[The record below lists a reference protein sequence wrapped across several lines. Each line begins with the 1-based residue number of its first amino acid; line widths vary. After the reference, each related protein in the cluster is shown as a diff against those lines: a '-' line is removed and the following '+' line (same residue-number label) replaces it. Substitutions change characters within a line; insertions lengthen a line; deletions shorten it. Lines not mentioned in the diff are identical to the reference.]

1 VCVLDVQDCG
11 LSAVFLVAVA
21 SFLEDS
27 QDDVTLPRPKHKR
40 NRVVFSAS

>member
-1 VCVLDVQDCG
+1 MLDVQDCG

-27 QDDVTLPRPKHKR
+27 QDDVMLPAH
-40 NRVVFSAS
+40 NTSEIVIAISA